1 MDTIACGYPSLL
13 LSHLSLSGN
22 KSHFNGLQKPLSPLI
37 EGTCSQ
43 SLIFFEAFLPSSSE
57 KVNSFEIRALFF
69 YVVCLC
75 SGSVSWPTERTVM
88 GSLPKPLPF
97 LRGKKLI
104 IFNFILHSKLL
115 LNQQRICSSYE
126 GCFLHLL
133 SNVCQHRAADRKCFP
148 LRLYGS
154 DCVSY
159 LCVA

>member
-1 MDTIACGYPSLL
+1 MSPIPAWVAEQCLFCDALCLARSRMFELTCAFYGHHCLWYPSLL

-115 LNQQRICSSYE
+115 LN
-126 GCFLHLL
+126 
-133 SNVCQHRAADRKCFP
+133 
-148 LRLYGS
+148 
-154 DCVSY
+154 
-159 LCVA
+159 